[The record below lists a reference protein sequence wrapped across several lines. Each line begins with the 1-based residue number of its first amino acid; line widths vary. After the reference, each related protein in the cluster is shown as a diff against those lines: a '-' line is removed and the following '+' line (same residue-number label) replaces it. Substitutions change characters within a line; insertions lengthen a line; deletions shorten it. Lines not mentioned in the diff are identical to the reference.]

1 MPHRSASYLPPLP
14 ISSPTRPG
22 GRAYAG
28 YTDVGD
34 ELGRVLRVTSRSTAP
49 RLADTDPRPQ
59 SRAGRGEGRHGEWTM
74 DFGVELLI
82 QALET
87 GCG

>member
-1 MPHRSASYLPPLP
+1 M
-14 ISSPTRPG
+14 
-22 GRAYAG
+22 
-28 YTDVGD
+28 
-34 ELGRVLRVTSRSTAP
+34 GRVLRVTSRSTAP